1 MFRRFAYLAGCFAVI
16 AALAPAPG
24 WAASPGPALTTP
36 SSTLQQ
42 ALSCHGD
49 LAGAQRDP
57 VLLVH
62 GTFAD
67 SEINWNWNYV
77 PALTA
82 RGETVCTVDLPDKSA
97 GDIQVSSEYVVHA
110 IRTMA
115 QESGRDVAAIG
126 FSQGGLEIRWSLRW
140 WPDLRHL
147 VSDAIFLNVPNQG
160 SAFPD
165 ATCTS
170 PGVCAASLYQMRT
183 GSDFLTALNE
193 GRDAIG
199 GVSFTALATADDPIF
214 VLPGQAALGRTG
226 NRTSNVVIQDLCP
239 DHHIDPLIA
248 HVSLAFDGPAFALV
262 VDALDH
268 KGPADAGRFDSADC
282 QTFTMPGVTLDEALA
297 KVGAYFGTLAELL
310 GPNGP
315 KASGEPP
322 LACYATRSCP
332 GSK

>member
-1 MFRRFAYLAGCFAVI
+1 MLRRFVYLAGCLAMI
-16 AALAPAPG
+16 AALAPATG
-24 WAASPGPALTTP
+24 AAAAPGPALTTP

-42 ALSCHGD
+42 ALTCHGD
-49 LAGAQRDP
+49 LAGAERNP

-77 PALTA
+77 PALVA

-97 GDIQVSSEYVVHA
+97 GDIQVSTEYVVHA
-110 IRTMA
+110 IRAMA
-115 QESGRDVAAIG
+115 DSSGRDVAVIG
-126 FSQGGLEIRWSLRW
+126 FSQGGLEIRWALRW

-147 VSDAIFLNVPNQG
+147 VSDAIFLNTPNQG

-170 PGVCAASLYQMRT
+170 PGVCAASFYQMRT
-183 GSDFLTALNE
+183 GSDFLTALNK

-199 GVSFTALATADDPIF
+199 GVSYTALATADDPIF
-214 VLPGQAALGRTG
+214 VLPDQARIDETG
-226 NRTSNVVIQDLCP
+226 NRVENVVIQDICP
-239 DHHIDPLIA
+239 DHHIDPMIA
-248 HVSLAFDGPAFALV
+248 HVSLAFDGPAWALV

-268 KGPADAGRFDSADC
+268 RGPADPSRIDTAVC
-282 QTFTMPGVTLDEALA
+282 QEATMPGVTLDQAIG
-297 KVGAYFGTLAELL
+297 VVQAYFGTLAELL

-315 KASGEPP
+315 KAQGEPP
-322 LACYATRSCP
+322 LACYATRGCP